1 MRIHSARTGAQSPPV
16 GGHGAEGGRA
26 VISVW
31 VGAALKRRLAWAT
44 GALLSLVLIVLPG
57 HAPATQPT
65 VFHEA
70 EFFWSGGDWQPP
82 AEGTP
87 WQRVALPHRW
97 HSTHPGKAGYGWYRI
112 EFDLEDAPTWVQ
124 AIQLND
130 ARSWWV
136 DFFVNDTLVGS
147 SRDLASGDGLRLNT
161 PVFFTFPS
169 SLLRP
174 GRNVIV
180 ARMAAWHAVLNIQG
194 LGRVTL
200 GDAPS
205 VHIRSVVAQE
215 WGVYAERSLIAMTFA
230 AGIISLFI
238 WLARR
243 SDRVLLWYAIA
254 CLSWAAAGA
263 LWHALRWTSD
273 IRFLH
278 YVLTS
283 YWFYGLAVPAV
294 VLALRLVGVRRPLFE
309 SALWLFLLAEVVWPV
324 LGYQWTSLE
333 YLNIKYLMVR
343 LLAQD
348 LINGALLA
356 AGAALVLQATWR
368 RRRWPDLV
376 AALSLGVMAALMFY
390 EATRYFGWIDVE
402 APYLRPYHVP
412 VLVFAIGAAIFD
424 RHVRAIWRMQRSNVE
439 LQRRVDEKAREIEA
453 YHAEREDQL
462 RQEALIRDRQ
472 RILADMHDGLGAS
485 LISLL
490 RYAQGGAP
498 DARGLELRVREALQ
512 ELRIAID
519 ALEPAEGDLGSVLG
533 KLRYRIEPLVES
545 SGARLGWDAEELPA
559 VEALDPSAVFSI
571 QRILLEA
578 VSNAIQHGGAQ
589 HIDIAARANGSDA
602 ISITVQDDG
611 AGFDPR
617 QPSAGLGL
625 ANMRRRAEGIG
636 AGLDIAS
643 RPGSGTTL
651 TLSVPRR
658 LAQPVPTTYPEAAA
672 LSRA

>member
-1 MRIHSARTGAQSPPV
+1 
-16 GGHGAEGGRA
+16 
-26 VISVW
+26 VIPGW
-31 VGAALKRRLAWAT
+31 VGAALKRRRVLAT
-44 GALLSLVLIVLPG
+44 TALLGLVLLVLPG
-57 HAPATQPT
+57 HGPAAQPA

-70 EFFWSGGDWQPP
+70 EFFLSRWYSDLP

-97 HSTHPGKAGYGWYRI
+97 HSTNPGVEGFGWYRI
-112 EFDLEDAPTWVQ
+112 EFNLEDTPFWTQ

-130 ARSWWV
+130 ARSNWV
-136 DFFVNDTLVGS
+136 DFFVNDTPVGS
-147 SRDLASGDGLRLNT
+147 SRDVTSGDGLRLNT
-161 PVFFTFPS
+161 PVFLTFPP

-174 GRNVIV
+174 GRNVILV
-180 ARMAAWHAVLNIQG
+180 RMRAMHQVLNMHG
-194 LGRVTL
+194 LGRVRL
-200 GDAPS
+200 GDARP
-205 VHIRSVVAQE
+205 VHIRAVVAQE
-215 WGVYAERSLIAMTFA
+215 WGVYAERSLIAMTFS

-254 CLSWAAAGA
+254 CLSWAMAGA

-278 YVLTS
+278 NILTS

-324 LGYQWTSLE
+324 LGYLWMSLW
-333 YLNIKYLMVR
+333 YLNAKYLMVR

-368 RRRWPDLV
+368 RRRWPDLA

-412 VLVFAIGAAIFD
+412 VLVFAIGAAIFE

-439 LQRRVDEKAREIEA
+439 LQRRVGEKAREIEA

-462 RQEALIRDRQ
+462 RQQALLRDRQ

-485 LISLL
+485 LVGLL
-490 RYAQGGAP
+490 RYAQAGAL

-559 VEALDPSAVFSI
+559 VEALDTSAVFSI

-578 VSNAIQHGGAQ
+578 VSNAIQHSGAQ
-589 HIDIAARANGSDA
+589 HIDIAARARGGDA
-602 ISITVQDDG
+602 ICITVQDDG

-617 QPSAGLGL
+617 QPWAGLGL
-625 ANMRRRAEGIG
+625 ANMRRRAGTIG
-636 AGLDIAS
+636 ADLDIAS
-643 RPGSGTTL
+643 RPGGGTTL

-658 LAQPVPTTYPEAAA
+658 LARPEPTIYPEAAA
-672 LSRA
+672 ASRA

>member
-1 MRIHSARTGAQSPPV
+1 MIPG
-16 GGHGAEGGRA
+16 
-26 VISVW
+26 W
-31 VGAALKRRLAWAT
+31 VGAALKRRRVLAT
-44 GALLSLVLIVLPG
+44 GALLGLVLLVLPG
-57 HAPATQPT
+57 HGPAAQPT

-70 EFFWSGGDWQPP
+70 EFFLSRWYSDLP

-97 HSTHPGKAGYGWYRI
+97 HSTNPGMEGFGWYRI
-112 EFDLEDAPTWVQ
+112 EFNLEDTPPWVQ

-130 ARSWWV
+130 ARSAWV
-136 DFFVNDTLVGS
+136 DFFVNDTPVGS
-147 SRDLASGDGLRLNT
+147 SRDVTAGDGLRLNT
-161 PVFFTFPS
+161 PVFLTFPS

-174 GRNVIV
+174 GRNVILV
-180 ARMAAWHAVLNIQG
+180 RMRTRHAVLNMHG
-194 LGRVTL
+194 LGRVRL
-200 GDAPS
+200 GDARP
-205 VHIRSVVAQE
+205 VHVRSIVAQE
-215 WGVYAERSLIAMTFA
+215 WGVYAERSLLAMTFA

-254 CLSWAAAGA
+254 CLSWVTAGA
-263 LWHALRWTSD
+263 LWNALRWTSE
-273 IRFLH
+273 LNALG
-278 YVLTS
+278 VMLTS
-283 YWFYGLAVPAV
+283 YLFYGLAVPAV
-294 VLALRLVGVRRPLFE
+294 VLALRLIGVRRPLFE
-309 SALWLFLLAEVVWPV
+309 SALWLFLLAEVAWPA
-324 LGYQWTSLE
+324 LGYLWKGWGYLG
-333 YLNIKYLMVR
+333 YLNVKYLMVR

-368 RRRWPDLV
+368 RRRWPDLA
-376 AALSLGVMAALMFY
+376 AALSLGLMAALMFY

-453 YHAEREDQL
+453 YHAEREDRL
-462 RQEALIRDRQ
+462 REQALIRDRQ

-485 LISLL
+485 LVGLL

-533 KLRYRIEPLVES
+533 KLRYRIEPLLES
-545 SGARLGWDAEELPA
+545 SGVRLGWEAEELPE

-589 HIDIAARANGSDA
+589 HIDIAARASGGDA
-602 ISITVQDDG
+602 IVITVRDDG

-643 RPGSGTTL
+643 RPGGGTTL

-672 LSRA
+672 ASRA

>member
-1 MRIHSARTGAQSPPV
+1 MIPG
-16 GGHGAEGGRA
+16 
-26 VISVW
+26 W
-31 VGAALKRRLAWAT
+31 FGAALKRRHALAKA
-44 GALLSLVLIVLPG
+44 ALLGLVLLVLPG
-57 HAPATQPT
+57 HGPAAQPT
-65 VFHEA
+65 VFQEA
-70 EFFWSGGDWQPP
+70 EFLWSAGNYLPP
-82 AEGTP
+82 TDGAP

-97 HSTHPGKAGYGWYRI
+97 HSTHPGKAGFGWYRI

-130 ARSWWV
+130 ARSAWV

-180 ARMAAWHAVLNIQG
+180 ARMLTRHAVLNMHG
-194 LGRVTL
+194 LGRVRL
-200 GDAPS
+200 GNAAS

-243 SDRVLLWYAIA
+243 SDRVLLWYTIA
-254 CLSWAAAGA
+254 CLSWAMAGA
-263 LWHALRWTSD
+263 LWHALRWTD

-278 YVLTS
+278 NLLTS

-294 VLALRLVGVRRPLFE
+294 VLALRLVGIRRPLFE

-324 LGYQWTSLE
+324 LGYQWTSLG
-333 YLNIKYLMVR
+333 YLNVKYLMVR

-348 LINGALLA
+348 LINAALLA

-368 RRRWPDLV
+368 QQRWPDLV
-376 AALSLGVMAALMFY
+376 AALSLGAMAALMFY

-424 RHVRAIWRMQRSNVE
+424 RHVRAVWRVQRSNVE

-462 RQEALIRDRQ
+462 RQQALIRDRQ

-485 LISLL
+485 LVGLL

-519 ALEPAEGDLGSVLG
+519 ALEPAEGDIATVLG
-533 KLRYRIEPLVES
+533 KLRYRIEPLIGS
-545 SGARLGWDAEELPA
+545 SGTRLSWDVDELPA
-559 VEALDPSAVFSI
+559 VEALDPSAVFAI

-578 VSNAIQHGGAQ
+578 VSNAIQHAGAR
-589 HIDIAARANGSDA
+589 HIDIAARGNGGDA
-602 ISITVQDDG
+602 IAITVRDDG
-611 AGFDPR
+611 AGFDSR
-617 QPSAGLGL
+617 QPSGGHGLT
-625 ANMRRRAEGIG
+625 NMRRRAEAIG

-643 RPGSGTTL
+643 RPGGGTTL